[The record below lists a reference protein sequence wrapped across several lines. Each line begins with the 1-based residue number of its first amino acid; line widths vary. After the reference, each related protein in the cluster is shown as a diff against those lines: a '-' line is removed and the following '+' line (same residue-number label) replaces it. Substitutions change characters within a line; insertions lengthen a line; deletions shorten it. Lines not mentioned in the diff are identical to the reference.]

1 MPSRR
6 SHRKS
11 RHGCIA
17 CKRRRVKC
25 DERQP
30 ECSNCLNRSTECVY
44 APRDLEWAQP
54 SQTENASARR
64 QSPAASSTPSS
75 SGWIGSGDLLPRAP
89 ELNLSDMEL
98 LLQWCSSTYATMA
111 HDQQFEHL
119 YQYVLPKEG
128 LEYPFVLHG
137 LLALSALHIARA
149 KDPTSGT
156 RYFSIALEHQNRAIA
171 LFRPIVPSIDR
182 DNSHPIFVFASL
194 LLQLAFAIPPCS
206 PLVETH
212 DPVQDLVQAFTL
224 CRGLREIWGASWQW
238 VKEGKLADVFT
249 QVDDTKHWPLPETTE
264 VALSQLKYLN
274 ETRGKRSGD
283 HDTEC
288 YGAAINHLKDMM
300 EIYQDKPRR
309 VELALRWPFGLESRF
324 LKLLKERDPMALVIL
339 AHYCLVLHH
348 FRHHWWMEG
357 WSLRVAHGI
366 WHQLHE
372 SWRPYISWVVQ
383 EVGLEV

>member
-44 APRDLEWAQP
+44 APRDEWMQP
-54 SQTENASARR
+54 PQTEISSGRR
-64 QSPAASSTPSS
+64 KSPTTSSTPSS
-75 SGWIGSGDLLPRAP
+75 LGWMGSSDPLPQAP
-89 ELNLSDMEL
+89 ELNLSNMEL

-111 HDQQFEHL
+111 HDQQFEDL
-119 YQYVLPKEG
+119 YRWVLPKEG

-137 LLALSALHIARA
+137 LLALSALHIARTS
-149 KDPTSGT
+149 DPVSRT
-156 RYFSIALEHQNRAIA
+156 RYFSIALEHQNRALA
-171 LFRPIVPSIDR
+171 LFRPVLPSISR
-182 DNSHPIFVFASL
+182 ENSHPIFLFASL

-206 PLVETH
+206 PLMADH
-212 DPVQDLVQAFTL
+212 DSVQDLIQAFTL
-224 CRGLREIWGASWQW
+224 CRGLREILGASWNW
-238 VKEGKLADVFT
+238 VREGKLADVFT
-249 QVDDTKHWPLPETTE
+249 QVDDTKHWPLPETVE
-264 VALSQLKYLN
+264 VALSQLKSLN
-274 ETRGKRSGD
+274 ETRGGQFGD
-283 HDTEC
+283 HDVDC
-288 YGAAINHLKDMM
+288 YGAAISHLKDMM

-309 VELALRWPFGLESRF
+309 VELALRWPFGLESKY
-324 LKLLKERDPMALVIL
+324 LKLLKENDPMALVIL

-357 WSLRVAHGI
+357 WSLRVARSI
-366 WHQLHE
+366 WDHLHE
-372 SWRPYISWVVQ
+372 SWRPYVSWVVN